1 MTTIDKRHIISI
13 LVENE
18 FGSLSRIAGLFSARG
33 YNIHCLS
40 VAPTSMIQFL
50 E

>member
-1 MTTIDKRHIISI
+1 MTTVEKRHIISI

-33 YNIHCLS
+33 
-40 VAPTSMIQFL
+40 
-50 E
+50 

>member
-1 MTTIDKRHIISI
+1 MTTDKRHIISI

-40 VAPTSMIQFL
+40 VAPTTDD
-50 E
+50 